1 MTSGP
6 QPTHD
11 PRYDG
16 IYQRGGGTDAA
27 ARTALPAPAA
37 PERPP
42 LAEPS
47 GPGTTVIREVAPE
60 PGGHGYAAAAP
71 RNPYDP
77 WIWGVAGILVALG
90 VYLLAAPLIH
100 AEAYAEAMTAVQA
113 GPYSAPWFTYTS
125 LASPVLLLA
134 GVSTAVAQL
143 FVHSIRHTLRTR

>member
-6 QPTHD
+6 QSTHD

-37 PERPP
+37 PELPP

-47 GPGTTVIREVAPE
+47 GPGSTVIHEVAPE
-60 PGGHGYAAAAP
+60 PGGQAYAAATP

-77 WIWGVAGILVALG
+77 WIWGVAGILVAVG

-100 AEAYAEAMTAVQA
+100 AEAYAEAMTSAPA
-113 GPYSAPWFTYTS
+113 GPYTAPWFTYTS

-134 GVSTAVAQL
+134 GVATAVVQL
-143 FVHSIRHTLRTR
+143 FVQSIRHTLRTR